1 MKNNIYF
8 SVSVPL
14 AMIRDLTAS
23 LLNSSTASITWTFE
37 QDDFQLLNGKFRT
50 FAVMIYENFS
60 KTYENIFP
68 VN

>member
-1 MKNNIYF
+1 
-8 SVSVPL
+8 
-14 AMIRDLTAS
+14 MIRDLTAS